1 MDTLNG
7 ELLGNVLWFLLAV
20 AWIVLLLIGLEADK
34 PLSGDLP
41 GHVDQRTARAV
52 HEWEGGD
59 RLGETAAW
67 VAFGLVCAALP
78 FILYWVLVAHEHL
91 PRLPGVPV

>member
-1 MDTLNG
+1 MGALNG
-7 ELLGNVLWFLLAV
+7 ELLGSVMWFGLAV

-41 GHVDQRTARAV
+41 GQVERRPAHDAHVWSD
-52 HEWEGGD
+52 GD
-59 RLGETAAW
+59 RLGETAGW

-78 FILYWVLVAHEHL
+78 FILYWVLAAHVHL